1 MKKLKQY
8 AFCYKDYQLGLI
20 EFDEEKGSGQF
31 TYSYT
36 SDTAQK
42 VPVHADTVVNILE
55 EIRYDISTMK
65 FVSELEQYVRPSFGK
80 FCFKKIQ

>member
-1 MKKLKQY
+1 MKKY
-8 AFCYKDYQLGLI
+8 AFCYKNYQLGLI

-42 VPVHADTVVNILE
+42 VPIHPETVITILE
-55 EIRYDISTMK
+55 EIRYDIASMK
-65 FVSELEQYVRPSFGK
+65 FASELKQYVRPSFGK
-80 FCFKKIQ
+80 FYFKEIEE